1 MCSRGHIHRL
11 FQTSQSICQGAQE
24 CTKLT
29 VTVTM
34 FVSPPP
40 RAAHGVVVLVAMWP
54 VVADTAPIVVA
65 SGSVGEIR
73 FFAWIGH
80 YAGGRESNESEN
92 VSEEHCGFRWKV
104 NLIFFL

>member
-34 FVSPPP
+34 IVSPPL
-40 RAAHGVVVLVAMWP
+40 RAAHGVVVLVTTWP
-54 VVADTAPIVVA
+54 VVAGTSPIIVVF
-65 SGSVGEIR
+65 GFVGEIR
-73 FFAWIGH
+73 FFPWIGQH
-80 YAGGRESNESEN
+80 AGGREGNESEN
-92 VSEEHCGFRWKV
+92 VSEEHCGFRLKV
-104 NLIFFL
+104 NLIFFS